1 MRLIGGS
8 LASIYYGAS
17 TSFYLWL
24 LPGHYPGHCRL
35 ACPHPGLCSLIWEGP
50 YSYSGH
56 YEGPAPHTQLRGPVA
71 GPLATGRPL
80 FRGDRWQSPGDWQA
94 ATPGQKH
101 VLVPKQEWHFARNHL
116 LRHLGQGQQPKQ
128 RSCYYLPCL
137 YLQKKT
143 DEFVINY
150 SSLSVSPD
158 KNG

>member
-1 MRLIGGS
+1 MWCVLLGVALRLFIM
-8 LASIYYGAS
+8 AVY
-17 TSFYLWL
+17 SFLL
-24 LPGHYPGHCRL
+24 VAVTRPLPGPLPTGMPPPG
-35 ACPHPGLCSLIWEGP
+35 PMFSVVGGP
-50 YSYSGH
+50 YSGH

-101 VLVPKQEWHFARNHL
+101 VLVPKQTWHFARHHL
-116 LRHLGQGQQPKQ
+116 LRHLGQGQKPKQ
-128 RSCYYLPCL
+128 RSCYYLPRL

>member
-1 MRLIGGS
+1 MVRLIRGS
-8 LASIYYGAS
+8 LASIDYGRLFFF
-17 TSFYLWL
+17 TCGCYLATTRATADWHA
-24 LPGHYPGHCRL
+24 PTR
-35 ACPHPGLCSLIWEGP
+35 A

-116 LRHLGQGQQPKQ
+116 GQGQQPKQ

-137 YLQKKT
+137 YLHKKT